1 MNNDADE
8 FVMKYCKNFIDP
20 DTLIYNIN
28 QDMPSNEQHIKKLS
42 VDLASGI
49 PGILYLID
57 ELEENYGFTNKDIYI
72 DNYIELLLSTLKG
85 SPKYDISLFG
95 GLPGIAMSL
104 VSLKRPDL
112 TNVINQINEVIFQ
125 LIDYFIEKVSVTFAN
140 RSSYFDWMYGLSGTL
155 NYLCFYSENMNRT
168 NKRIQ
173 QYIQRIQQFFIANY
187 LQSLTINNKSIYP
200 WYISQDN
207 QMSEIDKI
215 EYPFGNYNI
224 SLSHGISG
232 MLLALTESQNINYD
246 NKVYI
251 LQKNIAEFLLEN
263 MNVIN
268 EYPIWPLAVSL
279 DEKHNISQKQ
289 EINRFDSWC
298 YGSPG
303 ILISLLNFA
312 EQEKNKKLQKFCI
325 DSLVSLNDHNEGL
338 SSPIIC
344 HGYSGLLAILLCIK
358 RKYKRSFSINRN
370 ILKNIMS
377 YEDVNLKLGFLDK
390 RYISD
395 SAFVLTSDPG
405 ILNGTTGILLSM
417 ILVNHDSASGWTKI
431 FGI

>member
-200 WYISQDN
+200 WYISQ
-207 QMSEIDKI
+207 EI
-215 EYPFGNYNI
+215 P
-224 SLSHGISG
+224 LS
-232 MLLALTESQNINYD
+232 Q
-246 NKVYI
+246 
-251 LQKNIAEFLLEN
+251 
-263 MNVIN
+263 
-268 EYPIWPLAVSL
+268 
-279 DEKHNISQKQ
+279 
-289 EINRFDSWC
+289 
-298 YGSPG
+298 
-303 ILISLLNFA
+303 
-312 EQEKNKKLQKFCI
+312 
-325 DSLVSLNDHNEGL
+325 
-338 SSPIIC
+338 
-344 HGYSGLLAILLCIK
+344 
-358 RKYKRSFSINRN
+358 
-370 ILKNIMS
+370 
-377 YEDVNLKLGFLDK
+377 
-390 RYISD
+390 
-395 SAFVLTSDPG
+395 
-405 ILNGTTGILLSM
+405 
-417 ILVNHDSASGWTKI
+417 
-431 FGI
+431 

>member
-1 MNNDADE
+1 M
-8 FVMKYCKNFIDP
+8 
-20 DTLIYNIN
+20 
-28 QDMPSNEQHIKKLS
+28 
-42 VDLASGI
+42 
-49 PGILYLID
+49 
-57 ELEENYGFTNKDIYI
+57 
-72 DNYIELLLSTLKG
+72 
-85 SPKYDISLFG
+85 
-95 GLPGIAMSL
+95 
-104 VSLKRPDL
+104 
-112 TNVINQINEVIFQ
+112 IFQ

-358 RKYKRSFSINRN
+358 RKYKLSFSINRN